1 MLIIDKLFMKKILIT
16 GAFGQL
22 GTSLCKTLSNESIL
36 ATGRSIFSSTKYK
49 SIELDITNPKQV
61 KGVIYKYNPD
71 IIIHLAAM
79 TDVDGCEKNPETAF
93 DVNVKAT
100 EGLIKNYNGKFIY
113 ISTDYVFDGE
123 DGPYV
128 EDDKVNPVSV
138 YGKTKLYGENMVK
151 NSDANWVILR
161 SNIIFSYNDRTKAS
175 FVNWVVDSLK
185 KQERIRVVN
194 DQWNNPTWTNDLAKV
209 ILKIIE
215 KDAIGLYHYGG
226 RDYMNRF
233 EFAKMIASS
242 FGLDGSLISPI
253 TTSEL
258 KWLAQRPLKS
268 GLNTKK
274 IELDLGIEAHPIQKA
289 LDEMVSLL

>member
-22 GTSLCKTLSNESIL
+22 GASLCKTLSNESIL
-36 ATGRSIFSSTKYK
+36 ATGRSIVSSTKYK

-185 KQERIRVVN
+185 KQESIRVVN

-274 IELDLGIEAHPIQKA
+274 IELDLGIEALPIQKA

>member
-22 GTSLCKTLSNESIL
+22 GNSLCKTLSNESIL
-36 ATGRSIFSSTKYK
+36 ATGRSISSSTKYK

-185 KQERIRVVN
+185 KQESIRVVN

-209 ILKIIE
+209 ISMIIE
-215 KDAIGLYHYGG
+215 KNISGLYHYGG
-226 RDYMNRF
+226 GDFLNRL

-258 KWLAQRPLKS
+258 NWLAQRPLKS

-274 IELDLGIEAHPIQKA
+274 IELDLGIEALPIQKA
-289 LDEMVSLL
+289 LDEMVSQL